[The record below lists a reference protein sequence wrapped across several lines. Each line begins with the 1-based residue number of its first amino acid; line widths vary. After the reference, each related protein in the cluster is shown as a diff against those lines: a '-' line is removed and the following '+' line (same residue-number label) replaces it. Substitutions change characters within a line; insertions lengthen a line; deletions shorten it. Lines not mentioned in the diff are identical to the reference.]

1 MARRPYFPFNGKR
14 FIGNADEDNMK
25 VHDLDN
31 EDTSENGC
39 QIDEI
44 KKVKTFTPDSIFQA
58 KREGFT
64 PCEKCASHIIVEK

>member
-1 MARRPYFPFNGKR
+1 MARRYSYPFSGKQ

-31 EDTSENGC
+31 EDTTESGC

-44 KKVKTFTPDSIFQA
+44 KEVKTFTPDTLSQA

-64 PCEKCASHIIVEK
+64 ACKKCE

>member
-1 MARRPYFPFNGKR
+1 MARRYGYPFNGKQ

-31 EDTSENGC
+31 EDTDENGC

-44 KKVKTFTPDSIFQA
+44 KKVRTFVPDSIFQA
-58 KREGFT
+58 KREGFK
-64 PCEKCASHIIVEK
+64 PCEKCASNLLIEK